1 MEQISA
7 RAALVPASDLGDGLT
22 TTIPRSEIQDVL
34 AAEEEPIELV
44 LDITRSSNGEAGEMR
59 NVSVTWERS
68 DLERL
73 LNEAEGDQIAL
84 TFDLDALRR
93 ATDPSEVEA
102 HGLRETAMI
111 LAVAATAA
119 AGGAQAASAEPGPML
134 GGQAAPITQSAE
146 PAGPTIPYLSHG
158 EGVTAAEL
166 GTTGVAPDDRAVARV
181 DAPAMSP
188 DDRAVARTDPAAE
201 PAGPQIPYLS
211 HGEGVTSAELGIGTG
226 TAPDDRAVA
235 RVDAPS
241 LSPDD
246 RAVPRTDPAVEP
258 TPTGPQVPYLS
269 QGEGVTSA
277 ELGIGTGVTP
287 DDRAFPR
294 TDPGPTTGGT
304 ASDPGTFSVP
314 GPETVVVAGVI
325 ALAITGAFFI
335 VGGRRRERPRPA

>member
-34 AAEEEPIELV
+34 AAEGEPIELV
-44 LDITRSSNGEAGEMR
+44 LDVTRSSDGEAGEIQ

-73 LNEAEGDQIAL
+73 LSEAEGDQIAL
-84 TFDLDALRR
+84 TFDLETLRR

-119 AGGAQAASAEPGPML
+119 AGGAQAAGAEPGPML

-158 EGVTAAEL
+158 EGVTAADL
-166 GTTGVAPDDRAVARV
+166 GTTGVAPDDRAVART
-181 DAPAMSP
+181 DA
-188 DDRAVARTDPAAE
+188 AATE
-201 PAGPQIPYLS
+201 PTGPQIPYLS
-211 HGEGVTSAELGIGTG
+211 HGEGVTSAELGIPTG
-226 TAPDDRAVA
+226 VSPDDRAVA
-235 RVDAPS
+235 RVDAPA

-246 RAVPRTDPAVEP
+246 RAVPRTDPAAEP
-258 TPTGPQVPYLS
+258 TPTGPQIPYLS

-277 ELGIGTGVTP
+277 ELGIGTGIAP

-294 TDPGPTTGGT
+294 TDPGPTAGGT

>member
-1 MEQISA
+1 MEQVSA

-44 LDITRSSNGEAGEMR
+44 LDITRSSDGEAGEMR

-73 LNEAEGDQIAL
+73 LNEAEGDQIVL

-119 AGGAQAASAEPGPML
+119 AGGAQAAAAEPGPML
-134 GGQAAPITQSAE
+134 GQAAPITQESTA
-146 PAGPTIPYLSHG
+146 PAGPAIPYLSHG
-158 EGVTAAEL
+158 EGVTPAEL

-181 DAPAMSP
+181 DAPALSP

-201 PAGPQIPYLS
+201 PTGPQI
-211 HGEGVTSAELGIGTG
+211 
-226 TAPDDRAVA
+226 
-235 RVDAPS
+235 
-241 LSPDD
+241 
-246 RAVPRTDPAVEP
+246 
-258 TPTGPQVPYLS
+258 PYLS
-269 QGEGVTSA
+269 QGEGVSGA
-277 ELGIGTGVTP
+277 DLGIGTGVAP

-294 TDPGPTTGGT
+294 TDPAPTTGGT

-335 VGGRRRERPRPA
+335 VGGRRRPRPRPA

>member
-1 MEQISA
+1 MEQVSA

-22 TTIPRSEIQDVL
+22 TTIPRSEVQDVL

-44 LDITRSSNGEAGEMR
+44 LDVTRFSDGEAGEIR

-73 LNEAEGDQIAL
+73 LNEAQGDQIEL
-84 TFDLDALRR
+84 TFDLDTLRR

-119 AGGAQAASAEPGPML
+119 AGGAQAAAAEPGPML
-134 GGQAAPITQSAE
+134 GQTAPITQS
-146 PAGPTIPYLSHG
+146 T
-158 EGVTAAEL
+158 
-166 GTTGVAPDDRAVARV
+166 
-181 DAPAMSP
+181 
-188 DDRAVARTDPAAE
+188 E

-226 TAPDDRAVA
+226 VAADDRAVA
-235 RVDAPS
+235 RVDEPT

-246 RAVPRTDPAVEP
+246 RAVARTDPAAAP
-258 TPTGPQVPYLS
+258 TPAGPEIPYVS
-269 QGEGVTSA
+269 HGEGVTSA
-277 ELGIGTGVTP
+277 ELGIGTGVAP
-287 DDRAFPR
+287 DDRALPR
-294 TDPGPTTGGT
+294 TDPVATTGGT

-314 GPETVVVAGVI
+314 GPETAVIAGAI
-325 ALAITGAFFI
+325 ALAITGAFFL
-335 VGGRRRERPRPA
+335 VGAGRRRVRPI